1 MTLAQRE
8 LFYGYVEFTQALKV
22 LGYKVGLV
30 RFNGR
35 WDIRVWGGPSGRVI
49 PI

>member
-8 LFYGYVEFTQALKV
+8 LFYGYVEFMQVLRV

-35 WDIRVWGGPSGRVI
+35 WGGPSGSGDSYMT
-49 PI
+49 